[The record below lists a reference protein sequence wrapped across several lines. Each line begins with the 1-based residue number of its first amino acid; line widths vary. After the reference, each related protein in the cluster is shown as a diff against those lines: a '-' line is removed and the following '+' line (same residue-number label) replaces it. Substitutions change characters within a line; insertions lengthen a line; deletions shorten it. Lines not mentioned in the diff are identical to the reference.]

1 MNANNLWIAVP
12 TYWTWPVEEA
22 GEEITVFDHPTPLDE
37 EGTLART
44 LDSFRQLDGPF
55 RVIIVAAAAHPD
67 LGERVQ
73 EHVASIVRPFASDLP
88 LYLVSPANVGRL
100 DACLEEPL
108 LRLDSYGN
116 IRNVQLAVPYALGAD
131 VVVGIDDD
139 EVIEDRGYLA
149 KVREYIGTE
158 HGGEFVGGMAGPYFD
173 RTGEYRIAGAEELRD
188 HPNLFVKKNYFMNE
202 AIKLAMNGAGP
213 GGIVRSNVAFGGNMC
228 MARRTIERV
237 CHDPY
242 IPRGEDYDYVINAA
256 MKGIYFYFRPD
267 MSIVHLPPD
276 SSGSQAA
283 DKPSKLLA
291 DVRRFVYM
299 REKMRHHD
307 AHYPSERVDRAYL
320 TPYPGAYLD
329 DVADLEAQ
337 GVAALEEACPERAA
351 EDLVREAVE
360 TARVKAEEFFAYRD
374 AWTRA
379 TGALSDNPVAREVL
393 EEFRIK

>member
-1 MNANNLWIAVP
+1 MNADNLWIAVP
-12 TYWTWPVEEA
+12 TYWTWPAEKA
-22 GEEITVFDHPTPLDE
+22 GEEVTVFDHPTPLDE
-37 EGTLART
+37 DGTLART
-44 LDSFRQLDGPF
+44 LDSFRRLDGEF
-55 RVIIVAAAAHPD
+55 RVIVVAAAAHPD

-73 EHVASIVRPFASDLP
+73 EHVASILQPFASDLP
-88 LYLVSPANVGRL
+88 LYLASPANVGGL
-100 DACLEEPL
+100 NACLDKPV

-139 EVIEDRGYLA
+139 EVIEDRGYLD
-149 KVREYIGTE
+149 KVRQYVGQE
-158 HGGEFVGGMAGPYFD
+158 HGGEFVGGMAGPYLD

-202 AIKLAMNGAGP
+202 AVKAAVEGAGP
-213 GGIVRSNVAFGGNMC
+213 GEIVRSNVAFGGNMC
-228 MARRTIERV
+228 MARRTIARG

-256 MKGIYFYFRPD
+256 MKGIHFYFRSD

-291 DVRRFVYM
+291 DIRRFIYM
-299 REKMRHHD
+299 REKMRYHET
-307 AHYPSERVDRAYL
+307 HYPSERVDRAYL
-320 TPYPGAYLD
+320 MPYPGVYLD
-329 DVADLEAQ
+329 ETADLEGQ
-337 GVAALEEACPERAA
+337 GIAALEETCPEWPA

-360 TARVKAEEFFAYRD
+360 TARIKAAEFFAYR
-374 AWTRA
+374 AEWERTTTTLA
-379 TGALSDNPVAREVL
+379 ESAAFREVAERL
-393 EEFRIK
+393 AVR